1 MLTSYHECSCLY
13 QEQSAEFWQNII
25 KVVEEQS
32 DSSKIVI
39 QEKLDKAQARTAE
52 TDKYIQGLF
61 EANVRGEIDCSLFAS
76 MKKTYDEEKEQ
87 LNKLII
93 DLITI

>member
-1 MLTSYHECSCLY
+1 M
-13 QEQSAEFWQNII
+13 
-25 KVVEEQS
+25 EEQS
-32 DSSKIVI
+32 DSSKAVI